1 MITARQLADQLNA
14 QLGGNEQA
22 WDMPLERVS
31 ALDEAMSG
39 SLTFLASRHY
49 LANLPDSQ
57 ATAIVLKPDMAN
69 RAPGSAALILVA
81 DPYLD
86 YARISHHFSREPTPT
101 GHIDASAVVAEDAVI
116 GAGVTIGPAA
126 VIGAGVSIGEGSQI
140 GAGAVIDAGARVGR
154 NTRIMANVTL
164 CHGVVMGDDCRVQPG
179 TVIGSD
185 GFGFAPDQGRWQ
197 RIAQLG
203 TVRIGNR
210 VDIGANVTIDRG
222 AINDTC
228 IEDDVIID
236 NLVQVAHN
244 VVIGKATALAGQV
257 GIAGSTTLGE
267 GCTVGGQAG
276 FAGHIDIAAGS
287 HFTGQA
293 MVTKSIE
300 DAGVYSSGWPVQPSR
315 EWRRTVARLRQ
326 LDQYEQRLKSLEK
339 ALTASPAAPESED
352 SE

>member
-1 MITARQLADQLNA
+1 MITARLLADRLDA
-14 QLGGNEQA
+14 ELGGNEQA
-22 WDMPLERVS
+22 WDTPLEQLA
-31 ALDEAMSG
+31 ALEEARPG
-39 SLTFLASRHY
+39 SLAFLANRQYASY
-49 LANLPDSQ
+49 LADSQ
-57 ATAIVLKPDMAN
+57 ATAILLKPDLVDQ
-69 RAPGSAALILVA
+69 APAFAALIVVA
-81 DPYLD
+81 DPYLA
-86 YARISHHFSREPTPT
+86 YAQVSHCFSREPAPS
-101 GHIDASAVVAEDAVI
+101 GQVDSSATVAGDAVL
-116 GAGVTIGPAA
+116 
-126 VIGAGVSIGEGSQI
+126 GAGVSVGARAVIGPGVVIGDASDI
-140 GAGAVIDAGARVGR
+140 GAGAVLEAGVQIGR

-164 CHGVVMGDDCRVQPG
+164 RHAVVLGDDCRVQPG
-179 TVIGSD
+179 AVIGSD
-185 GFGFAPDQGRWQ
+185 GFGFAPDQGHWQ

-222 AINDTC
+222 AIKDTC

-244 VVIGKATALAGQV
+244 VVVGQATAIAAQV
-257 GIAGSTTLGE
+257 GIAGSTALGA

-293 MVTKSIE
+293 MVTKSIP

-339 ALTASPAAPESED
+339 ALATGPAAPESED
-352 SE
+352 S

>member
-1 MITARQLADQLNA
+1 MITARLLADRLEA
-14 QLGGNEQA
+14 ELGGNEQA
-22 WDMPLERVS
+22 WDTPLGQLA
-31 ALDEAMSG
+31 ALDRATPGCLS
-39 SLTFLASRHY
+39 FLAARQFASH
-49 LANLPDSQ
+49 LAHSQ
-57 ATAIVLKPDMAN
+57 ATAILLKPDVVDQ
-69 RAPGSAALILVA
+69 APASAALIVVA
-81 DPYLD
+81 DPYLA
-86 YARISHHFSREPTPT
+86 YARASHCFNREPEPA
-101 GHIDASAVVAEDAVI
+101 GQIDASASVAVDAVI
-116 GAGVTIGPAA
+116 GAGVTIGPGA
-126 VIGAGVSIGEGSQI
+126 VIGSGVSIGEGSQI
-140 GAGAVIDAGARVGR
+140 GAGAVLEAGARIGR

-164 CHGVVMGDDCRVQPG
+164 CHGVVMGDECRVQPG

-185 GFGFAPDQGRWQ
+185 GFGFAPDSGRWQ

-300 DAGVYSSGWPVQPSR
+300 DAGVYSSGWPAQPSR

-339 ALTASPAAPESED
+339 ALTAGPAAPESED